1 MLLSEICMLEPV
13 CCTARTT
20 ALEAAYTMRHKHVG
34 ALVVVDDGEEKA
46 APIGLVTDRDIVV
59 EVLAKG
65 LDPAVTLVGSLI
77 RGPVVI
83 ANGGIDSTHALELMK
98 SHGVRR
104 LPVVS
109 SAGVL
114 IGIITVD
121 DLLRHVSS
129 EANSLV
135 EIISREQAHEQR
147 ARRSANS
154 AA

>member
-1 MLLSEICMLEPV
+1 MVLSEICMLEPV
-13 CCTARTT
+13 SCTAHTT
-20 ALEAAYTMRHKHVG
+20 ALEAAHTMRHKHVG
-34 ALVVVDDGEEKA
+34 ALVVVDDGEERA
-46 APIGLVTDRDIVV
+46 APIGLITDRDIVV

-77 RGPVVI
+77 RTPVVI
-83 ANGGIDSTHALELMK
+83 ANGGMDSSHALELMK

-114 IGIITVD
+114 MGIITVD
-121 DLLRHVSS
+121 DLLRQVAA
-129 EANSLV
+129 EANSLI

-147 ARRSANS
+147 GRRSATG
-154 AA
+154 AG